1 MIASDVKI
9 ESSGKQME
17 KYDGEFSGLGMIA
30 GLLIGLAKGNLLF
43 GLMLGVICGVA
54 MDWGANLWNDYQ
66 QNKKKND

>member
-1 MIASDVKI
+1 MK
-9 ESSGKQME
+9 

-43 GLMLGVICGVA
+43 GLMLGVVCGVA

-66 QNKKKND
+66 QNKKKDE

>member
-9 ESSGKQME
+9 ESSGKQMK